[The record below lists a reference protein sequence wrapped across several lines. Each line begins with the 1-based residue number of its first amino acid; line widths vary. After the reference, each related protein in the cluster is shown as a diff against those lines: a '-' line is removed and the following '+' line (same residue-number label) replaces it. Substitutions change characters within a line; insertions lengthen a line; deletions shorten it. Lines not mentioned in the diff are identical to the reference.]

1 MATLIQLK
9 QIESSSFLI
18 QAAELAATFTQSVK
32 DVINIVGTVSSSAQ
46 LTSSLDLRYALSG
59 TVGGGGGDW
68 STITGIP
75 QGIISA
81 STQLDGSTLRNIT
94 ISTTDADHYSLI
106 VSGAIGV
113 VDATDLSGSI
123 DGDLDTTV
131 PAQIYLTG
139 YPLPTDPAVSGSSE
153 ANIIDQGEW

>member
-9 QIESSSFLI
+9 QIESSSFI
-18 QAAELAATFTQSVK
+18 VQAVEFAATFTESVTN
-32 DVINIVGTVSSSAQ
+32 VINDIGLISASTQ
-46 LTSSLDLRYALSG
+46 LTSALDLRYALSG
-59 TVGGGGGDW
+59 TVGGGGDW

-75 QGIISA
+75 QGIISS
-81 STQLDGSTLRNIT
+81 STQLDGTTLRNIT

-113 VDATDLSGSI
+113 VDATGLSGSI
-123 DGDLDTTV
+123 DGDEDTTV

-139 YPLPTDPAVSGSSE
+139 QPLPIDPAISGSSE